1 MILVRDVFQLKFGK
15 AKDAKALAKEMMA
28 IQRKLGYDPPRLLT
42 DLTGPYYTFVM
53 ELTFQNLTEFEK
65 ALKEIMASPEFG
77 QWYQKMIPLVDS
89 GRREIFS
96 IVE

>member
-15 AKDAKALAKEMMA
+15 AKEAKALVKEAVA
-28 IQRKLGYDPPRLLT
+28 IQRKLGFASPRLLT

-53 ELTFQNLTEFEK
+53 ELTFQNLAEFEK
-65 ALKEIMASPEFG
+65 ALKEIMGNPEFG

-89 GRREIFS
+89 GRREVYTV
-96 IVE
+96 VE

>member
-15 AKDAKALAKEMMA
+15 AKEAKILAKESIT
-28 IQRKLGYDPPRLLT
+28 IQKKLGYDPPRLLT

-53 ELTFQNLTEFEK
+53 ERTFQNLSEFEN
-65 ALKEIMASPEFG
+65 AIGEILSDKEFG

-89 GRREIFS
+89 GRREIYT